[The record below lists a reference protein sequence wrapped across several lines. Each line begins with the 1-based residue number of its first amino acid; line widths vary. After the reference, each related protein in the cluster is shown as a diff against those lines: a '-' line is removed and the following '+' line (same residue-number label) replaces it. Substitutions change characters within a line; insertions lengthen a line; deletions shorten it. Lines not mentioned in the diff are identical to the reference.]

1 MSGTDRPRDAPDAAP
16 DAPQPEGTAA
26 GAGPGTVLTDA
37 RTRQEHALAYRA
49 TVDAVYAKAAL
60 HADARDTPAPAL
72 PAEVADRA
80 PGRAVVLTRQER
92 IEQGAAYCA
101 VVEAFY
107 RREAGRG
114 NPEQLAEH
122 LAVAVRHSAD
132 YVPAAHEPPR
142 VDGPHEH
149 PERWARAVNADEGL
163 PGRDSNCGECARAV
177 HSTWHGR
184 PATAAAMADPDSGG
198 ESPARMAEW
207 AGREPEPVTLAQV
220 AVRLTELGPGSSAVV
235 GCEWSP
241 AGSGGHW
248 FNAVNDAGTLK
259 AADGQSGKVETWP
272 PSAGGTGFEERW
284 MEHSDALFFTPDGK
298 AVQHDHS

>member
-1 MSGTDRPRDAPDAAP
+1 MSGTDRLRDALDAAP
-16 DAPQPEGTAA
+16 EAPPPEGTAA
-26 GAGPGTVLTDA
+26 GAGRGAVLADA
-37 RTRQEHALAYRA
+37 STRKEYALAYRA
-49 TVDAVYAKAAL
+49 TVDAVYARAAL
-60 HADARDTPAPAL
+60 HADARDTSAPAL
-72 PAEVADRA
+72 PAETADRI
-80 PGRAVVLTRQER
+80 PGQAVVLTRQER
-92 IEQGAAYCA
+92 IEQGAAYRA

-107 RREAGRG
+107 EREAGHG
-114 NPEQLAEH
+114 SPEQPTEH
-122 LAVAVRHSAD
+122 PAVAARYPAD

-149 PERWARAVNADEGL
+149 PEGWARAVNADEGL

-177 HSTWHGR
+177 QSTWHGR
-184 PATAAAMADPDSGG
+184 PAAAAAMADPDCGG

-220 AVRLTELGPGSSAVV
+220 AVRLAELGPGSSAVV

-248 FNAVNDAGTLK
+248 FNAVNDAGTVK
-259 AADGQSGKVETWP
+259 AVDGQSGKVETWP
-272 PSAGGTGFEERW
+272 PSAGGTGYEERW

-298 AVQHDHS
+298 AVHHDHT